1 MAAGVT
7 GHNRVA
13 LVVSEWYGATAPV
26 AALAG
31 FQDCR
36 ASRMVVAFG
45 LLEKSNED
53 GDFGLI
59 FDFDVGTHSYSE
71 V

>member
-1 MAAGVT
+1 MAAIVATHYGI
-7 GHNRVA
+7 A
-13 LVVSEWYGATAPV
+13 LVIAQRHRATAPI

-31 FQDCR
+31 FEDCAPR
-36 ASRMVVAFG
+36 RMVVAFG
-45 LLEKSNED
+45 LLEKSNKNR
-53 GDFGLI
+53 DFGLI